1 MKIRRF
7 FASDMRQALRQV
19 REALGADAVIL
30 SNKNV
35 EGGIEL
41 VAAVDYD
48 ESEFDAA
55 ETKTVEPAP
64 RTLTEDNA
72 TLSAAART
80 AYAKNTEIEQ
90 PVKPKFDYQ
99 VSKSSQKQEQPRVE
113 WSQDPVL
120 REMRQEMQ
128 ALRRMMENELSELTW
143 RDLGHR
149 RPQTQDLIRRLMTL
163 GLDTGHCKELA
174 YCAEDAET
182 LERAWQQALSQL
194 STEIPAVKRDLLDE
208 GGPLALVG
216 PTGVGKT
223 TTIAK
228 LAARFCLRHGNRH
241 LALISADSYRIGA
254 QEQLQNYG
262 RILDVPVRSVSTP
275 QELNSALHAFAEKR
289 LVLIDT
295 AGMGQRDLKL
305 TERLAL
311 LNKGNH
317 PVRAL
322 LTLSATTQRSAL
334 SHAIRAFNIVQPIGV
349 VLTKMD
355 EAASLG
361 GVLSAVLDTKLPL
374 AFMTDGQRV
383 PEDIHNVRAD
393 RLVKQAVELSEI
405 MGSSPDEEYLAMAFR
420 GMNEYAHV

>member
-30 SNKNV
+30 SNKSV

-48 ESEFDAA
+48 ESAFASTQPTA
-55 ETKTVEPAP
+55 IETAP
-64 RTLTEDNA
+64 QTLSEDNA
-72 TLSAAART
+72 TLSIAAKT
-80 AYAKNTEIEQ
+80 AYANSSNAEV
-90 PVKPKFDYQ
+90 PVKPRQDKRAPKPQ
-99 VSKSSQKQEQPRVE
+99 LKKEQPRVE

-149 RPQTQDLIRRLMTL
+149 RPQTQDLIRRLMAL

-174 YCAEDAET
+174 YRVEDAET
-182 LERAWQQALSQL
+182 PEQAWRQSLTQL
-194 STEIPAVKRDLLDE
+194 SVEIPILKKDLLD
-208 GGPLALVG
+208 GGGTLALVG

-262 RILDVPVRSVSTP
+262 RILDVPVRSVTTP
-275 QELNSALHAFAEKR
+275 EELNNALHAFAEKR

-311 LNKGNH
+311 LSKGNH
-317 PVRAL
+317 PVKSL

-334 SHAIRAFNIVQPIGV
+334 THAIRAFGIVRPTGV
-349 VLTKMD
+349 ILTKMD

-374 AFMTDGQRV
+374 AFVTDGQRV
-383 PEDIHNVRAD
+383 PEDIRSAQAE
-393 RLVKQAVELSEI
+393 RLIKQAVELSEI
-405 MGSSPDEEYLAMAFR
+405 MGSSPDEEYLAMAFG
-420 GMNEYAHV
+420 GMKEYAHV